1 MKAIRKGASIAVNWV
16 PGHTD
21 VYGNELADS
30 LAKAATQLPPESDET
45 SFAVLG
51 SKIKEARTQEWL
63 DLLDTDDQILNYNPY
78 SYRRLFSWKLQSK
91 IQLPLGTKREQSSAL
106 FQLKLGHG
114 YIKSYLYR
122 LGHSENDLCR
132 YRKKETTEH
141 LLLGCKELAAARKEL
156 QEELQGT
163 RLSLGLLL
171 HTKTGIEKTLG
182 FLKKTGI
189 VTRRW
194 HLARKEDVEL
204 DELGE
209 DVEDD

>member
-1 MKAIRKGASIAVNWV
+1 MEVIRKGASIAINWV

-30 LAKAATQLPPESDET
+30 LAKAATQIPPDSDET

-63 DLLDTDDQILNYNPY
+63 DLLGTNDQIPNYNPY
-78 SYRRLFSWKLQSK
+78 SYKRLFPWKLQFK
-91 IQLPLGTKREQSSAL
+91 IQIPLGTKREQSSAL

-122 LGHSENDLCR
+122 LGHSESDQCR
-132 YRKKETTEH
+132 RCRKKETTEH
-141 LLLGCKELAAARKEL
+141 LLLGCKELGTARKEL

-189 VTRRW
+189 VTRR
-194 HLARKEDVEL
+194 
-204 DELGE
+204 
-209 DVEDD
+209 